1 MGGVSSFVAEQPT
14 FVWIVSS
21 ALFAWALRWLRRL
34 IKDEAASIKSD
45 VLAAIETRRY
55 ATSETVERSLT
66 ELREELA
73 SFVVRFDQHLERCI
87 QPPPR
92 R

>member
-1 MGGVSSFVAEQPT
+1 MGKFVSDHPEFM
-14 FVWIVSS
+14 WLVST
-21 ALFAWALRWLRRL
+21 ALFGWALRWLRRL

-45 VLAAIETRRY
+45 VLTAIETRKY
-55 ATSETVERSLT
+55 VTSDTVERSLT

>member
-34 IKDEAASIKSD
+34 IKDEAASIKAD
-45 VLAAIETRRY
+45 VLTAIETRRY
-55 ATSETVERSLT
+55 ATSETVTHSLN
-66 ELREELA
+66 EIRQDLVNLG
-73 SFVVRFDQHLERCI
+73 VRLDKHLERCH
-87 QPPPR
+87 PPER
-92 R
+92 RR